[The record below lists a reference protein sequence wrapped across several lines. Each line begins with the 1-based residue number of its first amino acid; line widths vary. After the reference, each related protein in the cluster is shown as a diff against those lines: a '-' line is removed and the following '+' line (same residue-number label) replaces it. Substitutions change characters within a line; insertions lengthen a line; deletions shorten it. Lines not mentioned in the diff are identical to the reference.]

1 MIFRFPVTNCFISIQ
16 NIGRSIPLR
25 KHANNLIIYPHKSTF
40 AKFKADFFR
49 NIKNF

>member
-1 MIFRFPVTNCFISIQ
+1 MIFRFPVTMCFISIQ

-25 KHANNLIIYPHKSTF
+25 KHANNLIIYKSTF